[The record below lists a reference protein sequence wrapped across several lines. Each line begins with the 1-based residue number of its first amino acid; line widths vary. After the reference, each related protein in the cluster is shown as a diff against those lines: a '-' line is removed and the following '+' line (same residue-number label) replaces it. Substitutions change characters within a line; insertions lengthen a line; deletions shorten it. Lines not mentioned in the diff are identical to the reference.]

1 MKNTVV
7 TNVEITSRHK
17 VLTLNGTSPRYDLR
31 GIKETYPN
39 ITALKIQKG
48 VESIKMLNKTFPN
61 IRKVTSTSPEFLSGE
76 MLVQAIR
83 DGKKIKSK
91 ILLNAFCREDS
102 ETLDLSG
109 ISSIENMAL
118 DGCMSTEVANDKSL
132 VWLYQ
137 DSLTGSAFDAEQVD
151 GDGPIFFG
159 SYIVG
164 FKKDTYLF
172 TLTDSTKKIIWTS
185 KCKPIPMLVVN
196 DYKLIKVFFDDIP
209 DDVQVCDTLRIE
221 DSRNFKNQIKN
232 FDVKFPAAHIIIT
245 PKNKA
250 LKTENDSI
258 CSADGSTV
266 YTSAW
271 FLTGKAII
279 PDGVKLVEGIGYPSE
294 NITSLEIPSSV
305 ESMDPYCI
313 WNADRLSLV
322 KCDNENLPEGC
333 INAVLVTAEGLGLGE
348 DTDDNVIEVITE
360 NAHVFLPRYM
370 SKKNANLLDKKGVT
384 DMASITDAYK
394 YASSDNVKYDV
405 IRKTYEFSKDKKLEK
420 ILKDEAVSILLV
432 YIRNGRIQAALD
444 FVGLNLFTPDAL
456 NDMLSDIGKDTQ
468 ITAANYNKYCDGLKK
483 LS

>member
-1 MKNTVV
+1 MKNNVV
-7 TNVEITSRHK
+7 TNVEITPRHK
-17 VLTLNGTSPRYDLR
+17 ILTLDGTSPRYDLR

-83 DGKKIKSK
+83 DEKKIKSK
-91 ILLNAFCREDS
+91 ILLNAFCRNNGEI
-102 ETLDLSG
+102 LDLSG

-118 DGCMSTEVANDKSL
+118 DGCIATEIVNDKSL
-132 VWLYQ
+132 VGLYE
-137 DSLTGSAFDAEQVD
+137 DSLTGSAFDAEQID

-159 SYIVG
+159 SYLVG
-164 FKKDTYLF
+164 FKKDTSVF
-172 TLTDSTKKIIWTS
+172 TLTDSIKKIIWTS

-196 DYKLIKVFFDDIP
+196 DYKLLKVFDDIP

-221 DSRNFKNQIKN
+221 DNRDFKNQIKT

-245 PKNKA
+245 PENKA
-250 LKTENDSI
+250 LKTKNDSI
-258 CSADGSTV
+258 CNADGSTV

-279 PDGVKLVEGIGYPSE
+279 PDGVKSVENIGYPSA

-333 INAVLVTAEGLGLGE
+333 ISAILVATESLGLGE
-348 DTDDNVIEVITE
+348 DTDNNVIEIITQ
-360 NAHVFLPRYM
+360 NAHAFIPRYTTQK
-370 SKKNANLLDKKGVT
+370 SANLLDKKGST
-384 DMASITDAYK
+384 DMASMNDAYE

-405 IRKTYEFSKDKKLEK
+405 IRKSYEFSKDKKLEK

-444 FVGLNLFTPDAL
+444 FVDLNLFTPDAL

-468 ITAANYNKYCDGLKK
+468 ITKANYDKYCDGLKK